1 MRSGRRT
8 FATLPNAVVATAASE
23 FRHAQIKA
31 FRAQIKAFH
40 AHIASSS
47 RVSTPNRLICE

>member
-31 FRAQIKAFH
+31 FDAHIKAFH